1 MSLETEIS
9 RLENIAR
16 ETRINILKMLT
27 IAGSGHTGG
36 SLSAVE
42 LLVSIYFHKM
52 RHKPGNPKWEDR
64 DKFVLS
70 KGHAAPALY
79 AVLAMSGYFPREE
92 LMNLRKMGSMLR
104 GHPYNE
110 VTPGVEVP
118 TGSLGQGISM
128 ASGMALAAKLD
139 KKPIRIYSILGDGE
153 CQEGQVWE
161 AAMSCAHYKLD
172 NLCAMVDRNGFQIDG
187 KIKDIMEI
195 EPFSQ
200 KWKSFGWEV
209 FEIDGHSFREILDAL
224 EKAEAVKGKPSVII
238 ARTVK
243 GKGISFIENVNKF
256 HGTSPTKEE
265 LEKAMKELGENA

>member
-52 RHKPGNPKWEDR
+52 RHKPENPKWEGRDR
-64 DKFVLS
+64 FVLS

-79 AVLAMSGYFPREE
+79 SVLAFSGYFPREE

-104 GHPYNE
+104 GHPFNE
-110 VTPGVEVP
+110 VTPGIEVP
-118 TGSLGQGISM
+118 TGSLGQCLSM
-128 ASGMALAAKLD
+128 ASGMAIAAKLD
-139 KKPIRIYSILGDGE
+139 KKDIRIYALLGDCE

-161 AAMSCAHYKLD
+161 SAMSCAHFELD
-172 NLCAMVDRNGFQIDG
+172 NLCTFVDNNGLQID
-187 KIKDIMEI
+187 
-195 EPFSQ
+195 
-200 KWKSFGWEV
+200 
-209 FEIDGHSFREILDAL
+209 
-224 EKAEAVKGKPSVII
+224 
-238 ARTVK
+238 
-243 GKGISFIENVNKF
+243 
-256 HGTSPTKEE
+256 
-265 LEKAMKELGENA
+265 

>member
-1 MSLETEIS
+1 MNLEAEILK
-9 RLENIAR
+9 LENIAK

-27 IAGSGHTGG
+27 NAGSGHTGG

-42 LLVSIYFHKM
+42 LLVSLYFHKI

-70 KGHAAPALY
+70 KGHAAPVLY
-79 AVLAMSGYFPREE
+79 AVLAMSGYFPKEE

-110 VTPGVEVP
+110 ATPGVEVP

-128 ASGMALAAKLD
+128 AIGMALAAKLD
-139 KKPIRIYSILGDGE
+139 KKSIRIYALLGDGE

-161 AAMSCAHYKLD
+161 AAMSCAHYNLD

-187 KIKDIMEI
+187 KVEDIMDV

-209 FEIDGHSFREILDAL
+209 FEINGHSFMEILDAL

-243 GKGISFIENVNKF
+243 GKGVSFIENVNKF
-256 HGTSPTKEE
+256 HGTPPSKEE
-265 LEKAMKELGENA
+265 LEKALKEIGE